1 METLGFVYI
10 KNVDGF
16 DEDVMFSACKA
27 FHSIPDKEKE
37 KLMWKNHNPNNTNIY
52 RGLSPFLDN
61 DESHK
66 ELFDMG
72 IPLENISEEERKYP
86 LYEETPFPTGN
97 SFYDGLK
104 KYYIEQLNHR
114 LNLGLKLCSYIAIGL
129 GLERNY
135 FDKFFTNSLSTFRT
149 IYYKP
154 RCESTVKQ
162 DLLSEESL
170 KLITPEHTDTGFLTI
185 LSAFGYSGLQV
196 LHNGKYKTVKQK
208 KNYLVVNF
216 GDVLALITNNKLKAT
231 KHRVID
237 IGIERFSNPFFL
249 EPNYSAK
256 IPSKI
261 INVESKNVD
270 NDYIIFGEFVI
281 KELTSKHGE
290 WKNFKFK

>member
-16 DEDVMFSACKA
+16 DEDVMLSACKA

-37 KLMWKNHNPNNTNIY
+37 KLMWKNHNPNNKNIY

-72 IPLENISEEERKYP
+72 ISLENISEEEKKYP

-104 KYYIEQLNHR
+104 KYYMEQLNHR
-114 LNLGLKLCSYIAIGL
+114 LNLALKLSSYIAIGL

-154 RCESTVKQ
+154 RCESIVRQ

-170 KLITPEHTDTGFLTI
+170 KLTAPEHTDSGFLSI
-185 LSAFGYSGLQV
+185 LSTFGYGGLQI
-196 LHNGKYKTVKQK
+196 LHNGKYKNIKPK

-216 GDVLALITNNKLKAT
+216 GVILAKITNNKLKAT
-231 KHRVID
+231 
-237 IGIERFSNPFFL
+237 
-249 EPNYSAK
+249 
-256 IPSKI
+256 
-261 INVESKNVD
+261 
-270 NDYIIFGEFVI
+270 
-281 KELTSKHGE
+281 
-290 WKNFKFK
+290 

>member
-1 METLGFVYI
+1 
-10 KNVDGF
+10 
-16 DEDVMFSACKA
+16 
-27 FHSIPDKEKE
+27 
-37 KLMWKNHNPNNTNIY
+37 
-52 RGLSPFLDN
+52 
-61 DESHK
+61 
-66 ELFDMG
+66 MG

-135 FDKFFTNSLSTFRT
+135 FDQFFTNSLSTFRT

-154 RCESTVKQ
+154 RCESTVRQ

-170 KLITPEHTDTGFLTI
+170 KLITPEHSDTGFLTI

-196 LHNGKYKTVKQK
+196 LHNGKYKTVKPK

-261 INVESKNVD
+261 INLRNKNGD
-270 NDYIIFGEFVI
+270 NDYIIFGEFVV
-281 KELTSKHGE
+281 KELTSKYG
-290 WKNFKFK
+290 